1 MDSVSIHERGGE
13 GDKEGRDRGRE
24 REKERESERVRDR
37 ETSSVSP
44 PTTNAL
50 LFVTFNARLLLHYR
64 FYFPAEKKTAIGVV
78 DGILDEAGELVSI
91 CTLTSTYNLH
101 EYVIK
106 VLLYTYGL

>member
-24 REKERESERVRDR
+24 KEKESERVRDR

-44 PTTNAL
+44 LTTNAL

-64 FYFPAEKKTAIGVV
+64 FCFPAEKKTAIGVV

-101 EYVIK
+101 KYVIK
-106 VLLYTYGL
+106 VLLCMYGL